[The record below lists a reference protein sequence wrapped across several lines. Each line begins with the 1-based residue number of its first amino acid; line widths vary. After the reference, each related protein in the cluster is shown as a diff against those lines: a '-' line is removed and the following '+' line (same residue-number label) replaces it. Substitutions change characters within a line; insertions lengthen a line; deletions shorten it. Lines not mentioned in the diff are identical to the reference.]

1 MTLRVIFTGRFLFF
15 VGVFSVKV
23 NENKGSSALKS
34 RNVTICAVVVFLLIT
49 ALTLMSSRY
58 MTQCIDRENTAQSNR
73 GELSDLGQEL
83 ADASDYLTDEARKFS
98 VTGDIEHLY
107 NYWYE
112 VYEEK
117 TRDRV
122 INSLSAIDPP
132 ENETALLAEAKKYSD
147 TLIKTETVSMN
158 LMLTAKGITAK
169 QFGDSK
175 DGRLAEYVSIVENT
189 TLPEEYSDLSPDE
202 MKERSREILY
212 DSFYNDSKTMI
223 MSPIERF
230 RQALNKR
237 LDAEVESAAAGRETA
252 LVIQLVCSA
261 SVLVIV
267 GIVLIVFE
275 SLYVRPIN
283 DYSESLSKRNENSAE
298 FDLSNVRVSP
308 KGAYELFR
316 FGELFN
322 RLSQILQNELKKR
335 ETAEV

>member
-23 NENKGSSALKS
+23 NENKGRSALKS

-49 ALTLMSSRY
+49 ALTLMSSRD

-158 LMLTAKGITAK
+158 LMFTAKGITAK

-175 DGRLAEYVSIVENT
+175 DGRLAEYVSIV
-189 TLPEEYSDLSPDE
+189 
-202 MKERSREILY
+202 
-212 DSFYNDSKTMI
+212 
-223 MSPIERF
+223 
-230 RQALNKR
+230 
-237 LDAEVESAAAGRETA
+237 
-252 LVIQLVCSA
+252 
-261 SVLVIV
+261 
-267 GIVLIVFE
+267 
-275 SLYVRPIN
+275 
-283 DYSESLSKRNENSAE
+283 
-298 FDLSNVRVSP
+298 
-308 KGAYELFR
+308 
-316 FGELFN
+316 
-322 RLSQILQNELKKR
+322 
-335 ETAEV
+335 